1 VAKARRLCV
10 LILAATLSG
19 CATLGDNP
27 RDPLE
32 PLNRA
37 MFSFND
43 AMDEAVMKP
52 VAKGYRFV
60 LPGMVR
66 TGVSNFFSNIDDVWI
81 SINQVLQ
88 GKLLLGLGDFGRPG
102 NYFARQLSRWTKQY
116 VASQTQGQPEMDA
129 LMAWLPRT
137 IPAGD
142 ETTLIHGDFKLD
154 NTIVHPTEPRIV
166 AVLDWELA
174 TLGHPLADVAYNA
187 MTYHLTRENLG
198 GILGQDLRALG
209 IPTEEEYLAAYCR
222 RTGRTSIPDWS
233 FYVAFSM
240 FRLSAIAQGI
250 MGRVLAGTANDA
262 NARARGERAR
272 PMAEAAWAIV
282 EAHGR

>member
-1 VAKARRLCV
+1 MAKARRLCV

-43 AMDEAVMKP
+43 ALDDAVMKP

-88 GKLLLGLGDFGRPG
+88 GKLLLGLGDFGRFVFNSTVG
-102 NYFARQLSRWTKQY
+102 VVGLFDFASEVGLPKHSEDFGQTLAWWGVGGGPY
-116 VASQTQGQPEMDA
+116 VVLPILGPSTVRDGLAFLVDTQVDPVWRIGDVPVRNSAVAVRFVGRRAELLDISNVLEQAA
-129 LMAWLPRT
+129 LDRYALLRDAWLQRRRSLIYDGDPPR
-137 IPAGD
+137 
-142 ETTLIHGDFKLD
+142 EK
-154 NTIVHPTEPRIV
+154 
-166 AVLDWELA
+166 
-174 TLGHPLADVAYNA
+174 
-187 MTYHLTRENLG
+187 
-198 GILGQDLRALG
+198 
-209 IPTEEEYLAAYCR
+209 EEFDDDSR
-222 RTGRTSIPDWS
+222 
-233 FYVAFSM
+233 
-240 FRLSAIAQGI
+240 
-250 MGRVLAGTANDA
+250 
-262 NARARGERAR
+262 
-272 PMAEAAWAIV
+272 
-282 EAHGR
+282 

>member
-60 LPGMVR
+60 LPGFVR
-66 TGVSNFFSNIDDVWI
+66 TGVSNFFSNVDDVWV

-88 GKLLLGLGDFGRPG
+88 GKFLDGLGDFGRFLFNSTVG
-102 NYFARQLSRWTKQY
+102 IAGLFDFASEVGLPKHSEDFGQTLAWWGVGGGPY
-116 VASQTQGQPEMDA
+116 VVLPILGPSTVRDGLAFLVDTQVDPVWRINNIPVRNTSVVIRFTGRRAELLDVSNVLEQAA
-129 LMAWLPRT
+129 LDRYALLRDAWLQRRRSLIYDGDPPR
-137 IPAGD
+137 
-142 ETTLIHGDFKLD
+142 EK
-154 NTIVHPTEPRIV
+154 
-166 AVLDWELA
+166 
-174 TLGHPLADVAYNA
+174 
-187 MTYHLTRENLG
+187 
-198 GILGQDLRALG
+198 
-209 IPTEEEYLAAYCR
+209 EEFDDDSR
-222 RTGRTSIPDWS
+222 
-233 FYVAFSM
+233 
-240 FRLSAIAQGI
+240 
-250 MGRVLAGTANDA
+250 
-262 NARARGERAR
+262 
-272 PMAEAAWAIV
+272 
-282 EAHGR
+282 